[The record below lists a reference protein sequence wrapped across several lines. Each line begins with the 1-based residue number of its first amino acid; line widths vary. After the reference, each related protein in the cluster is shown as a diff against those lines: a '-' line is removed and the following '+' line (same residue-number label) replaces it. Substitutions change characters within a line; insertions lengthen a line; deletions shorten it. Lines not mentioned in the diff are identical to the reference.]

1 MLREKSCPFE
11 VEWGKYLKG
20 EEALNTIS
28 IIICA
33 TIFVAG
39 AVSAFFLGRW
49 YQREEYFG
57 NAYCVVV
64 KKDKKTDL
72 VTGISIYYNEDIY
85 NEEERLLLGEV
96 EESDKNT

>member
-1 MLREKSCPFE
+1 MC
-11 VEWGKYLKG
+11 G
-20 EEALNTIS
+20 
-28 IIICA
+28 IIIA
-33 TIFVAG
+33 SVMVG
-39 AVSAFFLGRW
+39 GFFLGRW

-85 NEEERLLLGEV
+85 NEEERLLLGKV
-96 EESDKNT
+96 EESDKDT